1 MNYFELFDMPLDL
14 FPDEKKLKINYYKL
28 SKRYHPDI
36 NQSSDP
42 ASHMEVLEKSGEV
55 NAGYKVLSQLNLR
68 LKYILELL
76 SVEMNANEELPPEFL
91 MEMMDLNEVV
101 MEAAGDDEKRQKA
114 LDELSARDA
123 QIVDKLRTVW
133 NETNAR
139 QMDEEQLKKLKSL
152 YYQQKYLLRIR
163 KNLNRSQN

>member
-1 MNYFELFDMPLDL
+1 MNFFELFDIPLDL
-14 FPDEKKLKINYYKL
+14 FPDEKKLKLNYYQL

-68 LKYILELL
+68 LKYILELS

-91 MEMMDLNEVV
+91 MEMMDLNEIV

-123 QIVDKLRTVW
+123 DIVDKLQELWDQINV
-133 NETNAR
+133 ESMED
-139 QMDEEQLKKLKSL
+139 QQLKKLKSL